1 MVLCILIGR
10 RGRPKI
16 TVTRQQLEFFMAQG
30 YTIKRMARLLGCSA
44 SFLYKRTKAL
54 GMSIRQSSS
63 LTDDELERHVRRLH
77 RLYPRSGNEVT
88 FFLFNIYMIIKF

>member
-1 MVLCILIGR
+1 M
-10 RGRPKI
+10 
-16 TVTRQQLEFFMAQG
+16 TRQQLDLFMAQG

-44 SFLYKRTKAL
+44 SFLYKRTKVL
-54 GMSIRQSSS
+54 GMPIRQSSS

-88 FFLFNIYMIIKF
+88 FFPFIFILLLTSIS